1 MGEGLRVAL
10 CREPGPGCRRACPG
24 AFSSVVLR
32 HRPEP
37 LAVATPPAGLKQD
50 LGLGVPIQNA
60 LAALGL
66 EKEGRVGASGD
77 QNQAVTSCWCP
88 VYQSGIRSYCGHTEN
103 LVGALPSPPVSPL
116 PWDAIVG
123 KYGVQGGPITPEPGG
138 AQTLRIWRRSPTHVG
153 LPTRPPQIPKA
164 SGYAGYPVA
173 PLWPATAA
181 GNQP

>member
-123 KYGVQGGPITPEPGG
+123 KYGVQGGPIPRNQEGPRPSASGGG
-138 AQTLRIWRRSPTHVG
+138 APPTWVF
-153 LPTRPPQIPKA
+153 LLDPPQIPKA